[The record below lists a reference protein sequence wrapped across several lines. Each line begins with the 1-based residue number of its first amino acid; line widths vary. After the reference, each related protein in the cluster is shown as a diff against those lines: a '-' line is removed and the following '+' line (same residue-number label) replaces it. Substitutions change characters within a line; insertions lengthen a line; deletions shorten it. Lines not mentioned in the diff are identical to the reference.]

1 MRFDGLLFDKDGTL
15 FDFQATWS
23 GWFLNVLAQ
32 LSQGDLTKQKKL
44 AEAID
49 FDLSEQA
56 FFAHSVAI
64 AGTNQDLVEALIGE
78 LEGISEKE
86 LEDFLTQESLKA
98 RVMEI
103 TPLVAFF
110 DLLQLSGLNLGV
122 RTNDA
127 EAGARAHLDA
137 VGVVQKL
144 DFIAGYDS
152 GFGAKPSA
160 EPLLA
165 FCASVGILPSH
176 VAMVGDST
184 HDLIAGKAAGMHCI
198 GVLSGL
204 ADQRTL
210 QAYADVVLPDISH
223 IPSYLNLR

>member
-1 MRFDGLLFDKDGTL
+1 MRCDGLLFDKDGTL

-78 LEGISEKE
+78 LEGISEQE

-98 RVMEI
+98 PVMEI

-110 DLLQLSGLNLGV
+110 DLLQLNGLKLGV
-122 RTNDA
+122 MTNDA

-137 VGVVQKL
+137 VGVAQKL
-144 DFIAGYDS
+144 DFIAG
-152 GFGAKPSA
+152 
-160 EPLLA
+160 L
-165 FCASVGILPSH
+165 
-176 VAMVGDST
+176 
-184 HDLIAGKAAGMHCI
+184 
-198 GVLSGL
+198 
-204 ADQRTL
+204 
-210 QAYADVVLPDISH
+210 
-223 IPSYLNLR
+223 

>member
-1 MRFDGLLFDKDGTL
+1 MRCDGLLFDKDGTL

-78 LEGISEKE
+78 LEGISEQE

-98 RVMEI
+98 PVMEI

-110 DLLQLSGLNLGV
+110 DLLQLNGLKQ
-122 RTNDA
+122 
-127 EAGARAHLDA
+127 E
-137 VGVVQKL
+137 
-144 DFIAGYDS
+144 
-152 GFGAKPSA
+152 
-160 EPLLA
+160 
-165 FCASVGILPSH
+165 
-176 VAMVGDST
+176 
-184 HDLIAGKAAGMHCI
+184 
-198 GVLSGL
+198 
-204 ADQRTL
+204 
-210 QAYADVVLPDISH
+210 
-223 IPSYLNLR
+223 

>member
-1 MRFDGLLFDKDGTL
+1 MPLALLKN
-15 FDFQATWS
+15 WI
-23 GWFLNVLAQ
+23 
-32 LSQGDLTKQKKL
+32 LSQ
-44 AEAID
+44 
-49 FDLSEQA
+49 
-56 FFAHSVAI
+56 
-64 AGTNQDLVEALIGE
+64 
-78 LEGISEKE
+78 
-86 LEDFLTQESLKA
+86 
-98 RVMEI
+98 
-103 TPLVAFF
+103 
-110 DLLQLSGLNLGV
+110 
-122 RTNDA
+122 
-127 EAGARAHLDA
+127 
-137 VGVVQKL
+137 
-144 DFIAGYDS
+144 GYDS

-210 QAYADVVLPDISH
+210 QTYADVVLPDISH

>member
-1 MRFDGLLFDKDGTL
+1 MQFEGLLFDKDGTL

-23 GWFLNVLAQ
+23 NWFLNVLAQ
-32 LSQGDLTKQKKL
+32 LSQGDFTKQKKL
-44 AEAID
+44 AKAID

-64 AGTNQDLVEALIGE
+64 AGTNQDLVEALMGE
-78 LEGISEKE
+78 LEGINERE
-86 LEDFLTQESLKA
+86 LEDFLTRESLKA
-98 RVMEI
+98 AVVEI
-103 TPLVAFF
+103 TPLAAFF
-110 DLLQLSGLNLGV
+110 DLLRLKGLKLGV
-122 RTNDA
+122 MTNDA
-127 EAGARAHLDA
+127 EASARAHLDA

-144 DFIAGYDS
+144 DFIVGYDS

-160 EPLLA
+160 DPLLA

-204 ADQRTL
+204 ADQQTL
-210 QAYADVVLPDISH
+210 EAYADVVLWDISH

>member
-1 MRFDGLLFDKDGTL
+1 MRCDGLLFDKDGTL

-78 LEGISEKE
+78 LEGISEQE

-98 RVMEI
+98 PVMEI

-110 DLLQLSGLNLGV
+110 DLLQLNGLKLGV
-122 RTNDA
+122 MTNDA

-137 VGVVQKL
+137 VGVAQKL
-144 DFIAGYDS
+144 AGFLRIVRPGS
-152 GFGAKPSA
+152 KPGHLGSFVDVQEA
-160 EPLLA
+160 AAWPLLL
-165 FCASVGILPSH
+165 FCSNFHLAS
-176 VAMVGDST
+176 
-184 HDLIAGKAAGMHCI
+184 
-198 GVLSGL
+198 
-204 ADQRTL
+204 
-210 QAYADVVLPDISH
+210 
-223 IPSYLNLR
+223 LNPHQGGPKQIMRPPRL

>member
-1 MRFDGLLFDKDGTL
+1 MRCDGLLFDKDGTL

-78 LEGISEKE
+78 LEGISEQE

-98 RVMEI
+98 PVMEI

-110 DLLQLSGLNLGV
+110 DLLQLNGLKLGV
-122 RTNDA
+122 MTNDA

-137 VGVVQKL
+137 VGVAQKL

-160 EPLLA
+160 
-165 FCASVGILPSH
+165 
-176 VAMVGDST
+176 
-184 HDLIAGKAAGMHCI
+184 
-198 GVLSGL
+198 
-204 ADQRTL
+204 
-210 QAYADVVLPDISH
+210 
-223 IPSYLNLR
+223 